1 MNATTY
7 MQLALGLAV
16 VVALVVVRWPR
27 RCRPSP
33 VVEELGR
40 KARQLRVTLSL
51 PYAALKHL
59 TSRRRQRQRDAAA
72 GKYEIPPFLR
82 GDVGQ
87 PDLQAQQNEPQA
99 ARTRAAVPC
108 LPR

>member
-27 RCRPSP
+27 RRRPSP

-40 KARQLRVTLSL
+40 KARQLRVTRSL
-51 PYAALKHL
+51 PYAALEHL

-82 GDVGQ
+82 GDAGQ

-99 ARTRAAVPC
+99 ACTRAAVPC

>member
-27 RCRPSP
+27 RCRP
-33 VVEELGR
+33 
-40 KARQLRVTLSL
+40 LSL

-82 GDVGQ
+82 GDAGQ